1 MGQQGWR
8 ERHSNTAS
16 RRPSSKR
23 EDEPRRSRSTRATS
37 ETTMPY
43 RERPSQPYAR
53 SNVTVHMP
61 TPRKPTS
68 PHVHFASP
76 DRSNQLTKDAST
88 QTDFKSKPRDRKS
101 SKLGKEEYVKRTIE
115 KELPGGDKVYAAAQT
130 IKKAARRGTWD
141 GSVVEEVFMEMTG
154 VSMGP
159 KDYMKSNW
167 GIDKGIGNAQ
177 ALYNKWVWCAWVDFC
192 LHP

>member
-68 PHVHFASP
+68 PYVHFASP
-76 DRSNQLTKDAST
+76 DRSNQPSYHGAARDYYSGYDGANNQLTKDAST
-88 QTDFKSKPRDRKS
+88 QTDFKQAERSQ
-101 SKLGKEEYVKRTIE
+101 VF
-115 KELPGGDKVYAAAQT
+115 KVGQ
-130 IKKAARRGTWD
+130 G
-141 GSVVEEVFMEMTG
+141 
-154 VSMGP
+154 
-159 KDYMKSNW
+159 
-167 GIDKGIGNAQ
+167 
-177 ALYNKWVWCAWVDFC
+177 
-192 LHP
+192 

>member
-1 MGQQGWR
+1 
-8 ERHSNTAS
+8 
-16 RRPSSKR
+16 
-23 EDEPRRSRSTRATS
+23 
-37 ETTMPY
+37 MPY
-43 RERPSQPYAR
+43 RERPSQPYVR

-76 DRSNQLTKDAST
+76 DRSNQPSYHGAARDYYSGYDGANNQLTKDAST

-167 GIDKGIGNAQ
+167 KN
-177 ALYNKWVWCAWVDFC
+177 
-192 LHP
+192 